1 MIIFRYRITD
11 AMVCPDTSNP
21 IFDITITDEPKD
33 NVKTIFSE
41 KHYTHTIPQDAI
53 EKIKSIIKKN
63 PELLEI
69 KELEPNH
76 QVLDGNIYEFVFS
89 DGEKSTSFS
98 GSNIMDYG
106 SQPRKNATLAIRT
119 ARTIKDQVLLDYH
132 IKTMIENRLQHWP
145 DRHYIPK
152 IKI

>member
-1 MIIFRYRITD
+1 
-11 AMVCPDTSNP
+11 MVCSDINDP
-21 IFDITITDEPKD
+21 IFDITITDEPKN
-33 NVKTIFSE
+33 NVKTTFSE
-41 KHYTHTIPQDAI
+41 KHYTHTIPEDAI
-53 EKIKSIIKKN
+53 EKIKFIIHEK

-76 QVLDGNIYEFVFS
+76 QVLDGDIYEFVFS

-98 GSNIMDYG
+98 GYNIMDYG
-106 SQPRKNATLAIRT
+106 NQPRKNATMAIRT
-119 ARTIKDQVLLDYH
+119 ARAIKDQVLLNYH

-145 DRHYIPK
+145 DRRYVPK